1 MRPWLASA
9 LLALLAQPMI
19 AAAAD
24 VRWAPVRQELVDQ
37 LNADLK
43 PGELTADI
51 GIYFPSNLDPQF
63 ASRLRIEDLVLEFA
77 MAKRVFRAAGVE
89 LKLLWIKTGR
99 VDPQYLEIQAND
111 MSGTTPGGQYV
122 NMYEDNVRETSVLSA
137 EARSAFESIVEKSPA
152 NARTVYLVVLQDIF
166 MSFFEKLDERTWE
179 LRTITTGG
187 LSFPGYS
194 YHTIPRRLRGVITIN
209 KTEPLRRIVAH
220 ELGHKLMNVS
230 HEYRS
235 RAPSTRSVRTAA
247 SCCTARVRRS
257 PLEPRV
263 GGIVSGCCCRRISTG
278 KCAPARG
285 GTTPTIRRV
294 AITTTHFMA
303 ISWFDSRRKRCRRG
317 RRHRAACS
325 LVWPRCSLN
334 TRK

>member
-1 MRPWLASA
+1 MRLWPVLG
-9 LLALLAQPMI
+9 LLALLAQPVP
-19 AAAAD
+19 AASAD
-24 VRWAPVRQELVDQ
+24 ARWTPVRQDLVEQ
-37 LNADLK
+37 MNGDLK

-51 GIYFPSNLDPQF
+51 GIYFPSNLDPKF

-111 MSGTTPGGQYV
+111 MSGKTPGGQYV

-137 EARSAFESIVEKSPA
+137 EARNAFDSIVEKDRN

-230 HEYRS
+230 HEYRTQS
-235 RAPSTRSVRTAA
+235 PQHEIRADGGLMLYGNGTEIPSGAEGRWHRE
-247 SCCTARVRRS
+247 RLLLS
-257 PLEPRV
+257 PYLYRE
-263 GGIVSGCCCRRISTG
+263 
-278 KCAPARG
+278 AQA
-285 GTTPTIRRV
+285 
-294 AITTTHFMA
+294 
-303 ISWFDSRRKRCRRG
+303 G
-317 RRHRAACS
+317 RRQYNADYREGGHYYDPIYGEYAVRFS
-325 LVWPRCSLN
+325 PEPVPPP
-334 TRK
+334 

>member
-1 MRPWLASA
+1 MRLRSLWA
-9 LLALLAQPMI
+9 LLALLAHPAL
-19 AAAAD
+19 AASSD
-24 VRWAPVRQELVDQ
+24 VRWTPVRQELVDQ

-43 PGELTADI
+43 PGQLTADI

-63 ASRLRIEDLVLEFA
+63 ASTLRIEDLVLEFA
-77 MAKRVFRAAGVE
+77 TAKRVFRAAGVE

-111 MSGTTPGGQYV
+111 VAGKTPGGQYV

-137 EARSAFESIVEKSPA
+137 EARSAFESIVERDRS
-152 NARTVYLVVLQDIF
+152 NARTVYLVILQDIF

-194 YHTIPRRLRGVITIN
+194 YQTIPRRLRGVITIN

-230 HEYRS
+230 HEYREQGPQHEI
-235 RAPSTRSVRTAA
+235 RADGGLMLYGKGTEIPDGAEGRWHRE
-247 SCCTARVRRS
+247 RLLRS
-257 PLEPRV
+257 PYLYRESPSGKRGYNPDYRE
-263 GGIVSGCCCRRISTG
+263 GGHYYDPIYGEFAVRFGQE
-278 KCAPARG
+278 ALP
-285 GTTPTIRRV
+285 P
-294 AITTTHFMA
+294 
-303 ISWFDSRRKRCRRG
+303 
-317 RRHRAACS
+317 
-325 LVWPRCSLN
+325 P
-334 TRK
+334 